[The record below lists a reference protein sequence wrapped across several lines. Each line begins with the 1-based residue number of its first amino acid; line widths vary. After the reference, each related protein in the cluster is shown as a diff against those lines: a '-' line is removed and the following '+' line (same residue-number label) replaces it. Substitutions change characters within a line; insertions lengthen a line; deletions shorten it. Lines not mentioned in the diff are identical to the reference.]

1 MANHIR
7 SKQIAIRDVVP
18 PLALRLWRRSR
29 GIGFHTFKGNWPDI
43 RDVPSTAGGYDNAMI
58 AATYAAAAQTP
69 CTSDDGRGRA
79 ILPMLVSQYGDRPVT
94 VLDFGGGACVGL
106 RCIRGMVGDLPNLRY
121 VLVET
126 PSLCRA
132 LDGLADGERIR
143 IQTEM
148 PTDLGAPL
156 VVNASSS
163 LQYVPEYADT
173 FNRMLDLHPD
183 ALVLSLTSM
192 SDAPTYARQQ
202 CNIPRVRL
210 GAWVFERSELLA
222 LAAKRNYRCTFCVDH
237 DLGTTHVDAPS
248 PPRFTSM
255 IFQPG

>member
-1 MANHIR
+1 
-7 SKQIAIRDVVP
+7 
-18 PLALRLWRRSR
+18 
-29 GIGFHTFKGNWPDI
+29 
-43 RDVPSTAGGYDNAMI
+43 
-58 AATYAAAAQTP
+58 
-69 CTSDDGRGRA
+69 
-79 ILPMLVSQYGDRPVT
+79 MLVSQYGDRPVT

-126 PSLCRA
+126 PTLCRA
-132 LDGLADGERIR
+132 LDGLADGTHIL

-148 PTDLGAPL
+148 PTNIGAPL
-156 VVNASSS
+156 IISASGS
-163 LQYVPEYADT
+163 LQYIPEYADT

-210 GAWVFERSELLA
+210 GAWVFEKSELLG

-237 DLGTTHVDAPS
+237 DVGATHVDAPS
-248 PPRFTSM
+248 PPRFSSM
-255 IFQPG
+255 IFRPQ